1 MSSSILVMLVL
12 ATILLI
18 TGLAYF
24 LFFFSKKKIVGSI
37 TRSLNMKLFRV
48 TLPRE
53 TSEKTDESTQK
64 KTEKEVISIMDQLYS
79 ALSAIRFSKGGL
91 FMPKQYIVFELAVP
105 HVGEEI
111 SFYFSVQE
119 KLVHD
124 IEKQIYSYFPKAE
137 IVEIEDYNIFGQGAV
152 SLGSYLKFDED
163 NTLPI
168 KTYRDL
174 ETDPLREITN
184 ALSRIEELGEGAA
197 IQLVFRPAKTQNR
210 QRGLMVSRFLRKGK
224 NVREAVKEVTI
235 PFVVRLFK
243 SFSPPRKEDR
253 ERVEDFRDASMGVSE
268 EHIKAV
274 ENKASK
280 AQLEVNIRLLASA
293 KNELRAEEVLRQ
305 LENAFSQL
313 NNPALNSFRVVRPKG
328 RALRKLF
335 FNFSYRIFDPSET
348 IILSADELTSI
359 YHFPNTVL
367 ETPRIKSAKARASEP
382 PADLP
387 KTGLVIGQSVYRGE
401 GRKIML
407 SADDRRRHLYI
418 VGQTGTGKSGLLE
431 STILQDIRNGNG
443 VGLIDPHG
451 DIAENVLGLIPED
464 RYGDVVV
471 IDPSDLSRP
480 IGLNMLEYNPAY
492 PEQKTF
498 IVNELMNIFDKLYDL
513 KTTGGPIFEQ
523 YTRNALLLLM
533 EYPDRGYT
541 ILEIPRVLADK
552 EFRRGLLLECRNLLV
567 KDFWEK
573 EAEKAGGEASLQN
586 LVPYIT
592 SKFSVFIAND
602 YLRPII
608 SQSKNTINFREII
621 DQKKILIVNL
631 TKGRLGDINSSL
643 LGLIIVGKLLMA
655 ALSRVDV
662 PENDRKDFYLYI
674 DEFQNFAT
682 TSISTILSEAR
693 KYRLNLTIAHQF
705 VEQLKKEIKDAVF
718 GNVGN
723 LVTLRVGATDAEFL
737 EKQFEPTFSKKNL
750 VNIDNFNAYAKI
762 LISGKTSKPFS
773 MGLIPPGKTNPDLAH
788 SLKKLSSL
796 KYGRDRALVEQ
807 EIFERL
813 RPSSK
818 PGGLMPPV

>member
-1 MSSSILVMLVL
+1 MSASVL
-12 ATILLI
+12 AIVVLLI
-18 TGLAYF
+18 IVLVTALA
-24 LFFFSKKKIVGSI
+24 FFIFFIGKKKMFGLI
-37 TRSLNMKLFRV
+37 TRSLNMKLFMV

-53 TSEKTDESTQK
+53 TEKKEDAK
-64 KTEKEVISIMDQLYS
+64 KNEKDVIAIMDQLYS
-79 ALSAIRFSKGGL
+79 ALSAIRFAKGHW
-91 FMPKQYIVFELAVP
+91 FMPRQYVVFELAVP

-119 KLVHD
+119 KLAHD
-124 IEKQIYSYFPKAE
+124 VEKQIQSYFPKAE
-137 IVEIEDYNIFGQGAV
+137 IAEVEDFNIFGQSNV
-152 SLGSYLKFDED
+152 SLGSYLKLEES
-163 NTLPI
+163 NELPI

-174 ETDPLREITN
+174 ETDPLREIAN
-184 ALSRIEELGEGAA
+184 ALSRIEEIGEGAA
-197 IQLVFRPAKTQNR
+197 IQIAFRPAHKRNR

-224 NVREAVKEVTI
+224 TIRGAVKEVNI
-235 PFVVRLFK
+235 PFVMRLLR
-243 SFSPPRKEDR
+243 SFVPAKKEK
-253 ERVEDFRDASMGVSE
+253 EGAEDFRTTAVGVSE
-268 EHIKAV
+268 EQIKAV

-280 AQLEVNIRLLASA
+280 AQLEVNIRMLASA
-293 KNELRAEEVLRQ
+293 KSEPRAEEVLRQ
-305 LENAFSQL
+305 LENAVSQL
-313 NNPALNSFRVVRPKG
+313 NNPALNSFRVVKPKG
-328 RALRKLF
+328 PKLRKLF

-348 IILSADELTSI
+348 MILSTDELTSV
-359 YHFPNTVL
+359 YHLPNTVL
-367 ETPRIKSAKARASEP
+367 DTPRIKSAKVKSSEP

-387 KTGLVIGQSVYRGE
+387 KTGLVIGRSVYRGE
-401 GRKIML
+401 ERKIMI

-431 STILQDIRNGNG
+431 NTIIQDIRNGAG
-443 VGLIDPHG
+443 AGIIDPHG
-451 DIAENVLGLIPED
+451 DIAENILGLIPEN

-480 IGLNMLEYNPAY
+480 IGLNMLEYNPEF

-552 EFRRGLLLECRNLLV
+552 EFRRGLLSECRNLLV

-621 DQKKILIVNL
+621 DEKKILIVNL

-662 PENDRKDFYLYI
+662 SEKDRQDFYLYI

-723 LVTLRVGATDAEFL
+723 VLALRVGATDAEFL
-737 EKQFEPTFSKKNL
+737 EKQFEPVFNRNDL
-750 VNIDNFNAYAKI
+750 VNIDNFNAYVKI
-762 LISGKTSKPFS
+762 LISGKTTKPFS
-773 MGLIPPGKTNPDLAH
+773 MQTLPPEKTNPDLAH
-788 SLKKLSSL
+788 SIKKLSSL
-796 KYGRDRALVEQ
+796 KYGRDRVLVEQ

>member
-1 MSSSILVMLVL
+1 MSALLLVTL
-12 ATILLI
+12 ILLAI
-18 TGLAYF
+18 VLVTGLAF
-24 LFFFSKKKIVGSI
+24 LVFFVSKKRIVGSI

-53 TSEKTDESTQK
+53 EVEKVDDKAKSR
-64 KTEKEVISIMDQLYS
+64 EKEAIAVMDQLYS
-79 ALSAIRFSKGGL
+79 AVSAIRFSQGAW
-91 FMPKQYIVFELAVP
+91 FMPRQYVVFELAIP

-119 KLVHD
+119 RLAHD

-137 IVEIEDYNIFGQGAV
+137 IAEVEDYNIFGQSTS
-152 SLGSYLKFDED
+152 SLGSYLQLQE
-163 NTLPI
+163 NSTLPI
-168 KTYRDL
+168 KTYREL
-174 ETDPLREITN
+174 EADPLREITN
-184 ALSRIEELGEGAA
+184 ALSRIEEVGEGAA
-197 IQLVFRPAKTQNR
+197 IQIAFRPAKKRNR

-224 NVREAVKEVTI
+224 TVRKAVEEVNI
-235 PFVVRLFK
+235 PFVLRLAK
-243 SFSPPRKEDR
+243 SFAPPRKEKK
-253 ERVEDFRDASMGVSE
+253 EGVEDFRDVAIGVSE

-280 AQLEVNIRLLASA
+280 AQLEVNIRILSSA
-293 KNELRAEEVLRQ
+293 KNETRAEEVLRQ

-313 NNPALNSFRVVRPKG
+313 NNPALNSFRVVRPTG
-328 RALRKLF
+328 RGLRKLF
-335 FNFSYRIFDPSET
+335 FNFSYRIFDPSEAV
-348 IILSADELTSI
+348 ILSVEELTSL

-367 ETPRIKSAKARASEP
+367 DTPRIKSAKARVSEP

-387 KTGLVIGQSVYRGE
+387 KTGLIIGRSIYRGE
-401 GRKIML
+401 ERKIMI
-407 SADDRRRHLYI
+407 SPDDRRRHAYI
-418 VGQTGTGKSGLLE
+418 IGQTGTGKSGLLK
-431 STILQDIRNGNG
+431 STIIQDIRNGNG

-451 DIAENVLGLIPED
+451 DIAEEVLGSIPES

-471 IDPSDLSRP
+471 VDPSDLSRP

-552 EFRRGLLLECRNLLV
+552 EFRRGLLSECRNLLV

-662 PENDRKDFYLYI
+662 SENERQDFYLYI

-693 KYRLNLTIAHQF
+693 KYRLNLVIAHQF
-705 VEQLKKEIKDAVF
+705 IEQLKKEIKDAVF

-723 LVTLRVGATDAEFL
+723 LIALRVGATDAEFL
-737 EKQFEPTFSKKNL
+737 EKQFEPTFNKKDL
-750 VNIDNFNAYAKI
+750 VNIDNFNAYVKI

-773 MGLIPPGKTNPDLAH
+773 MQTMPPEKTNPELAD
-788 SLKKLSSL
+788 SLKRLSSL
-796 KYGRDRALVEQ
+796 KYGRERALVEQ

-818 PGGLMPPV
+818 AGGLMPPI